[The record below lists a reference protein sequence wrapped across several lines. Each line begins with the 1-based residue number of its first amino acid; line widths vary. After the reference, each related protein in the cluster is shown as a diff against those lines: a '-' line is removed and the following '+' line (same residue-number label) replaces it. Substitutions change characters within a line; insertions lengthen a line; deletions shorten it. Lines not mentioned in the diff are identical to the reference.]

1 MSADPL
7 RDALKKDGPLLMAW
21 VTLGVPYVVEA
32 MGDAGHD
39 LLLVDQQHGLGSDA
53 DMVNCLVAARAAG
66 MPALVRPLTADPG
79 LIGAALDAGAQGV
92 LCPLV
97 ETADDVRSC
106 VRAAKYPPDGQRSWG
121 PYRGKLVAEGDYT
134 ERSKDWT
141 FLAVQIETRA
151 AMDNLDEILSVD
163 GLDMV
168 LVGPNDLALALTN
181 TRDIRA
187 KAVMDACD
195 DILNKARE
203 ASVYT
208 SIFANDLDYAKPFAE
223 AGWDV
228 ITVGTDVSLL
238 SKAAAEAS
246 DVLKG

>member
-1 MSADPL
+1 MSK
-7 RDALKKDGPLLMAW
+7 DALRSALKQGHPLSMAW

-32 MGDAGHD
+32 MGEAGHD
-39 LLLVDQQHGLGSDA
+39 LILVDQQHGLIGHGE
-53 DMVNCLVAARAAG
+53 MVNSLIAARAAG
-66 MPALVRPLTADPG
+66 LPALVRPLTADAG

-97 ETADDVRSC
+97 ETVADVEAC
-106 VRAAKYPPDGQRSWG
+106 VRAAKYPPDGLRSWG

-141 FLAVQIETRA
+141 FLSVQLETRA
-151 AMDNLDEILSVD
+151 AMDNLDDILKVE

-168 LVGPNDLALALTN
+168 LVGPNDLALALTG

-187 KAVMDACD
+187 SEVIEACD
-195 DILNKARE
+195 LILRKARE
-203 ASVYT
+203 NSVFT
-208 SIFANDLDYAKPFAE
+208 AIFANDLDYAMPFAK

-228 ITVGTDVSLL
+228 ITVSTDMSLL
-238 SKAAAEAS
+238 GSAATGVVEGLKA
-246 DVLKG
+246 